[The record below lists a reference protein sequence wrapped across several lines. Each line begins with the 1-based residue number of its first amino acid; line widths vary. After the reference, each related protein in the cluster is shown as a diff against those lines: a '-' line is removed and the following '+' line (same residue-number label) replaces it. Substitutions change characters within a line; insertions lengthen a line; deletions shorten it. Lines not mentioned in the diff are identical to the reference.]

1 MQQNKVIEKLQE
13 TVKYSTDS
21 NILLKTFASVIGE
34 FRLTGIN
41 SVLNKAKAKGV
52 LGQNIFKTL
61 FIFVFIDLKNVS
73 QLMAS
78 GFSVNLTHEKDVF
91 YEFMKNEH
99 IDWRKILTSFSK
111 QFVRITQKK
120 GDAQAESKAN
130 KGGELIKLTPKCII
144 VDDTLL
150 PKRGKTIEFIGKVF
164 DHCDR
169 SCKIG
174 IKILTLIYWDGK
186 SIIPIDF
193 SQHNEPGKKKNRGL
207 KQKDLEAQFVKER
220 QIDSPGHKR
229 AQEVSIDKITMA
241 VNMIKNAIKNSF
253 EPLYVLGDSW
263 FINETFI
270 TEIEKIKVKYA
281 KKLFVIGLMKTDR
294 FVVINGKKLKAN
306 TVPDHKM
313 KDIHYCKSLKCNYI
327 ASKITYKGIELKAF
341 WVKMKGQETWK
352 MLISTDVSLS
362 FITAMKYYHIRWSIE
377 VFFKECKQNM
387 GLNKC
392 QSTDFDAYTATITLC
407 FINYMILAMRKRF
420 DDYETFGEIFRE
432 FKSQL
437 LEANLVEK
445 IWALIMELYV
455 EIFAEMGV
463 DLESFVEMLINKQEK
478 IENFIKHSF
487 QFLFSGSKQVA

>member
-1 MQQNKVIEKLQE
+1 MQRNKVIKKLQE
-13 TVKYSTDS
+13 TLKYSADS
-21 NILLKTFASVIGE
+21 NILLKTFLSVIKE
-34 FRLTGIN
+34 YRLTGIN
-41 SVLNKAKAKGV
+41 TVLNKGKAKGV
-52 LGQNIFKTL
+52 AGENIFKTL
-61 FIFVFIDLKNVS
+61 FIFLFIDLKNVS

-78 GFSVNLTHEKDVF
+78 GFASDLTHEKDVF

-111 QFVRITQKK
+111 QFIKISQKK
-120 GDAQAESKAN
+120 GDPPTQ
-130 KGGELIKLTPKCII
+130 KGDCPTKSTPKCII

-150 PKRGKTIEFIGKVF
+150 PKTGKTIEFIGKVF

-169 SCKIG
+169 SFQLG
-174 IKILTLIYWDGK
+174 IKILTMIYWDGK
-186 SIIPIDF
+186 SIIPVDF

-207 KQKDLEAQFVKER
+207 KQKDLDAQFVKER
-220 QIDSPGHKR
+220 QVGSPGHKR
-229 AQEVSIDKITMA
+229 AQEVGVDKITMA

-253 EPLYVLGDSW
+253 EPLYALADSW
-263 FINETFI
+263 FINENFI
-270 TEIEKIKVKYA
+270 AEIEKIKLKYA

-294 FVVINGKKLKAN
+294 FVIIGNKKLKAN

-313 KDIHYCKSLKCNYI
+313 KDIKYCKSLKCNYI

-352 MLISTDVSLS
+352 MLISTDTSLN
-362 FITAMKYYHIRWSIE
+362 FITAMKYYQIRWSIE

-407 FINYMILAMRKRF
+407 FVNYIILAMRKRF
-420 DDYETFGEIFRE
+420 DDYETFGEIFRS
-432 FKSQL
+432 FKDEL
-437 LEANLVEK
+437 LEATLVEK

-463 DLESFVEMLINKQEK
+463 DLEKFVEMLINKQEK
-478 IENFIKHSF
+478 IENFIKQSF
-487 QFLFSGSKQVA
+487 QFLFSESKQVA